1 MKTESEKDVSK
12 GIRILQI
19 VVGIIAIALSMAV
32 IVNPGFGIEILV
44 FLLSLTLLVVG
55 IERVSIG
62 FLPYIKKSS
71 TRISNIVLGG
81 LAIALAIIVIA
92 FPIFTIGFLVTL
104 LAIGLLFIG
113 AARIVHGVFNKQTSK
128 WSRILLIAVGIL
140 SIGISFMVF
149 INPLL
154 GIFILTFMLAVNLL
168 IIGVESIVHGVSGK
182 KNIATSASTSANIN
196 SHGQWI
202 IKTIIFYWKDDII
215 LEKELI

>member
-1 MKTESEKDVSK
+1 MKTSSEKGVSK
-12 GIRILQI
+12 GIRILQVI
-19 VVGIIAIALSMAV
+19 VGIIAIGLSIAV
-32 IVNPGFGIEILV
+32 IINPGFGIEILV

-92 FPIFTIGFLVTL
+92 FPIFTIGILVTL
-104 LAIGLLFIG
+104 LALGLLFIG
-113 AARIVHGVFNKQTSK
+113 AARIVHGIFDKQTSK
-128 WSRILLIAVGIL
+128 WSRIFLVAVGIL

-149 INPLL
+149 INPLV

-168 IIGVESIVHGVSGK
+168 IIGIESIVHGVSGK
-182 KNIATSASTSANIN
+182 KNLASSETTTSTN
-196 SHGQWI
+196 
-202 IKTIIFYWKDDII
+202 
-215 LEKELI
+215 

>member
-1 MKTESEKDVSK
+1 MKTVSEQGVSK

-19 VVGIIAIALSMAV
+19 IVGIIAIALSIAV

-44 FLLSLTLLVVG
+44 FLVSLTLLVVG
-55 IERVSIG
+55 IERVSIA

-81 LAIALAIIVIA
+81 LAIALSIIVIA
-92 FPIFTIGFLVTL
+92 FPIFAIGLLVTL
-104 LAIGLLFIG
+104 LALGLLFIG
-113 AARIVHGVFNKQTSK
+113 AARIVHGVFDKQTSK
-128 WSRILLIAVGIL
+128 WSRVLLVGVGIL

-168 IIGVESIVHGVSGK
+168 IIGIESIVHGASGK
-182 KNIATSASTSANIN
+182 KNLATSASSTTTTTTN
-196 SHGQWI
+196 
-202 IKTIIFYWKDDII
+202 
-215 LEKELI
+215 